1 MVDHDCEIAPWNHQY
16 DEHEFNQLF
25 VPLDLSDNTRS
36 SIQPNLNHILHPV
49 IISIK
54 IAVKNICSSTLITI
68 TSTPLSLILLNQPLF
83 KLYLQILFII
93 STKTTSK
100 RIIITT
106 IERTRRRRTVLLVLI
121 ANDRCLLAKLKT
133 VNKLV
138 VLEGAI
144 HIIKRTVDIWI
155 WLITVL
161 EM

>member
-1 MVDHDCEIAPWNHQY
+1 
-16 DEHEFNQLF
+16 
-25 VPLDLSDNTRS
+25 
-36 SIQPNLNHILHPV
+36 
-49 IISIK
+49 
-54 IAVKNICSSTLITI
+54 
-68 TSTPLSLILLNQPLF
+68 
-83 KLYLQILFII
+83 LFII